1 MRFAKEGYI
10 WVIPLLLIDIW
21 WHIISLP
28 TKYNPWLYF
37 WVITAPTCC
46 GIILLASFFRDPTR
60 ITPTNFQSDRHVL
73 SPADGSICAID
84 YGGESLSIFV
94 EMHYYNV
101 HVVRAPTDVAVRDII
116 RQKGRHHLVYFFK
129 KSTDSATRAIRKNA
143 RTLLILETKSGQ
155 KMEYYM
161 ICGAFF
167 RRAKPYVHIGDKL
180 KAGDR
185 VGMIVFGSTVKL
197 TFLKA
202 NYRIKVKIGD
212 RVKAGMSILCE
223 QVNENG

>member
-1 MRFAKEGYI
+1 MRFAKEGFY
-10 WVIPLLLIDIW
+10 WVIPLIIIDIW
-21 WHIISLP
+21 WHLISLP

-37 WVITAPTCC
+37 WVITAPTFG

-60 ITPTNFQSDRHVL
+60 IIPPNFNSDKQIL

-84 YGGESLSIFV
+84 YGEESISIFV
-94 EMHYYNV
+94 EMHYHNV
-101 HVVRAPTDVAVRDII
+101 HVVRAPTDVTVKDVI

-129 KSTDSATRAIRKNA
+129 KSSSSSTRAIRKNA
-143 RTLLILETKSGQ
+143 RTLLTLETKSGQ
-155 KMEYYM
+155 IMEYYM

-197 TFLKA
+197 TFKKA
-202 NYRIKVKIGD
+202 KCQVKVKIGD
-212 RVKAGMSILCE
+212 RVKAGMNILCE
-223 QVNENG
+223 HVD